1 MLVISA
7 VNQCTCTTFLF
18 STTLITGLC
27 SMGLAKNKGF
37 CVSRMEGR
45 SVRSTERSEARNV
58 ATRSEA
64 KGHALIT

>member
-1 MLVISA
+1 VR
-7 VNQCTCTTFLF
+7 V
-18 STTLITGLC
+18 
-27 SMGLAKNKGF
+27 

-64 KGHALIT
+64 KGHALINKCFLLNLLLLGLNDFQVIIGLIVIIQKSDNI

>member
-1 MLVISA
+1 MNEAESGVMIEQSRHTA
-7 VNQCTCTTFLF
+7 KTTGFCLR
-18 STTLITGLC
+18 SL
-27 SMGLAKNKGF
+27 SF

-64 KGHALIT
+64 